1 MYPASVRRRA
11 MRIALGAIV
20 IVGAV
25 VRVWHL
31 GAGSLNFDE
40 SFTAMVGRLPL
51 VDIFG
56 FLRAHDSHPPLDYL
70 FQLPL
75 ARAGVSPFWFRLPA
89 ALCSIAALA
98 LFAWWMRD
106 RGRAGIAATL
116 AMAVCA
122 FQITYGREARM
133 YGPMELIGVGSAVV
147 ADSWLRAPRRRH
159 AVIVGALT
167 FVGLMT
173 HVSMLLVAIGLVAL
187 AGRRRDPDAWRWRA
201 GIATGTAGWALL
213 WGPSFLVQ
221 SRGGHSSWIPHTTP
235 LRLVETVGALV
246 AGRPAISGIVVAAI
260 VAGSVVCRRRD
271 RELASVLVCCFVLPV
286 TLAAI
291 IGLHAP
297 VLLDRTLTVAAWGP
311 LLAIGYLVDALWRRA
326 RVVGTAA
333 AVLTGVAMLVS
344 VPLALRTSGPTA
356 ALTELESV
364 TRSGDVIAVQPATK
378 AVELYWTFAV
388 RSDDGTAR
396 AVQVPG
402 MRNAVALALT
412 GHPPTGRIWLLQYT
426 NTPLDLRHY
435 RLCARPWHHG
445 RTRMLCIRHDF
456 RSGFS
461 HTWSPT
467 IAALQPRV
475 TKRARPATGS
485 ES

>member
-1 MYPASVRRRA
+1 MPV
-11 MRIALGAIV
+11 ALGAIV

-25 VRVWHL
+25 VRLWRL
-31 GAGSLNFDE
+31 GAGSLSFDE

-51 VDIFG
+51 PAIFG

-70 FQLPL
+70 LQLPL

-89 ALCSIAALA
+89 ALCSIGALA

-106 RGRAGIAATL
+106 RGRAGIAAVA

-122 FQITYGREARM
+122 FQISYGREARM

-159 AVIVGALT
+159 AVIAGALT

-173 HVSMLLVAIGLVAL
+173 HVSMLLLAVGLVAL
-187 AGRRRDPDAWRWRA
+187 AGRRRDSDAWRWRA
-201 GIATGTAGWALL
+201 GIAAGAAGWALL

-235 LRLVETVGALV
+235 IRFVETVASLV
-246 AGRPAISGIVVAAI
+246 AARPAISGIVVAAI
-260 VAGSVVCRRRD
+260 VAGGVVCRRRD
-271 RELASVLVCCFVLPV
+271 RQLALVMACCFALPV
-286 TLAAI
+286 TLAAA
-291 IGLHAP
+291 IGLRAP

-311 LLAIGYLVDALWRRA
+311 LLAVGYLADALCRRA
-326 RVVGTAA
+326 RSLGAA
-333 AVLTGVAMLVS
+333 AVALAALVMLVS
-344 VPLALRTSGPTA
+344 IPHALRTSGPTA

-388 RSDDGTAR
+388 RGDDGTAR

-402 MRNAVALALT
+402 MNNAVALALT
-412 GHPPTGRIWLLQYT
+412 GRRPTGRIWLLQYT
-426 NTPLDLRHY
+426 DRPLDLRHQ

-445 RTRMLCIRHDF
+445 PTRMLCIRHDF
-456 RSGFS
+456 TAGFPRS
-461 HTWSPT
+461 WSPT
-467 IAALQPRV
+467 IAAVQPRV
-475 TKRARPATGS
+475 TARARRATDS